1 MYIFNEVLYMS
12 SIHFRLPGSQYG
24 GLDLEGLYM
33 ARLLDH
39 MLNKQNFSRKNISYK
54 NIHMHTLRIKVSLF
68 RFGENARGT
77 DWRSYKLI
85 SFVVS

>member
-1 MYIFNEVLYMS
+1 MYIFNEVLCMS
-12 SIHFRLPGSQYG
+12 SIQFRLPGSQYG
-24 GLDLEGLYM
+24 GLDLEGLYT

-39 MLNKQNFSRKNISYK
+39 MLNKQNFSRKIYLIK
-54 NIHMHTLRIKVSLF
+54 IFTCTRRIKVSLF

>member
-1 MYIFNEVLYMS
+1 MS

-24 GLDLEGLYM
+24 GLDLEGLYT

-39 MLNKQNFSRKNISYK
+39 MLNKQNFSRKNI
-54 NIHMHTLRIKVSLF
+54 HMYTLRIKVFLF
-68 RFGENARGT
+68 RFGEDGRGT

>member
-24 GLDLEGLYM
+24 GLDLEGLYT

-54 NIHMHTLRIKVSLF
+54 NIHMHIAHVKNKSF
-68 RFGENARGT
+68 
-77 DWRSYKLI
+77 LI
-85 SFVVS
+85 